1 MHGRGA
7 PKDDLQS
14 LADELSQAAPG
25 TRFILPAGPHPLGRG
40 RTWYPHFTESTQ
52 EAVDRHLLQLR
63 AQARGV
69 VMDIVRDLR
78 AQGIPDER
86 IYVGGFSQGATVA
99 LDVVLSPE
107 GSQLGGLISLSGGAL
122 ELDFAPL
129 KRRALL
135 HAFVSHGRSDPVIN
149 NRFSQ
154 SLVAA
159 LKQGGHE
166 VQLVEF
172 DDGHAIPATVR
183 HALGLFL
190 HAH

>member
-159 LKQGGHE
+159 LKLGGHE

-172 DDGHAIPATVR
+172 
-183 HALGLFL
+183 
-190 HAH
+190 